1 VRRGPGW
8 KYHACAGPGAIE
20 LTTIDL
26 NSDLGESFGRWTLGS
41 DTELMKAIT
50 SANVAC
56 GYHAG
61 DPAVMRATVRLAR
74 DAGVAVGAHPGLP
87 DLAGFGRRNMAVS
100 AEEVEDMVLYQVGAL
115 AAIAASE
122 SVRLQ
127 HVKPHG
133 ALYNMAV
140 TDRGLADAI
149 VRAVYAFDAELALF
163 ALPGS
168 ALALAGSAMGL
179 RVVREG
185 FADRAYEADGSLTP
199 RTRPAAVIHAPA
211 DVIDRAVRMARDGIV
226 RAADGSDIPMRV
238 ETICTHGDTPASH
251 ELTRQLRAALEAEG
265 ILVAP
270 PGRAS

>member
-1 VRRGPGW
+1 MSITPRRTRDGVIKLP
-8 KYHACAGPGAIE
+8 
-20 LTTIDL
+20 TIDL

-41 DTELMKAIT
+41 DTELMKVIT

-61 DPAVMRATVRLAR
+61 DPGVMRATVRLAR

-122 SVRLQ
+122 GVRLQ

-140 TDRGLADAI
+140 KDRGLADAI
-149 VRAVYAFDAELALF
+149 AGAIRAFDAELVLF

-168 ALALAGSAMGL
+168 GLEAAGGAAGL
-179 RVVREG
+179 HVAREG

-199 RTRPAAVIHAPA
+199 RTCPGAVIHTRA
-211 DVIDRAVRMARDGIV
+211 DVIGRAVRMAREGIV
-226 RAADGSDIPMRV
+226 RATNGSDIPMRV
-238 ETICTHGDTPASH
+238 DTICTHGDTPASH
-251 ELTRQLRAALEAEG
+251 ELTRQLRAALEADG

-270 PGRAS
+270 PRRAS

>member
-1 VRRGPGW
+1 
-8 KYHACAGPGAIE
+8 

-41 DTELMKAIT
+41 DTELMKVIT

-61 DPAVMRATVRLAR
+61 DPGVMRATVRLAR

-115 AAIAASE
+115 AAIAATE
-122 SVRLQ
+122 GVRLQ

-140 TDRGLADAI
+140 KDRSLADAI
-149 VRAVYAFDAELALF
+149 AHAVRAYDARLVLF

-168 ALALAGSAMGL
+168 ALEEAGRAAGL
-179 RVVREG
+179 RVAREG

-199 RTRPAAVIHAPA
+199 RTRPGAVIHAPP
-211 DVIDRAVRMARDGIV
+211 DVIGRAVRLARDGVV
-226 RAADGSDIPMRV
+226 RADDGTDIPMRV
-238 ETICTHGDTPASH
+238 DTICTHGDTPASH
-251 ELTRQLRAALEAEG
+251 DLTRLLRAGLEADG
-265 ILVAP
+265 IAVAAL
-270 PGRAS
+270 GTAS